1 MTSMTDTTGHPDV
14 EEISDLTEGLLP
26 PSRSADVRRH
36 LDACVLCADVHASL
50 EEIRGLLGTLPGA
63 PHMPDDVAHRIDAAL
78 AAEALLDAT
87 TPDATVTGRTSS
99 ADQAASTDRAVASTD
114 RAPLTES
121 APGPEPDPAA
131 HVSRETSAAASRPAG
146 HARDSATG
154 PGRKART
161 KRGRRKVAALGTVLA
176 VAALGLG
183 SVLVSSLIE
192 DDGSGNPAGPSST
205 AADTFAASSLEQH
218 VTDLLAEA
226 TGPRNPDEMGA
237 QTEPE
242 VKGPTLL
249 QQPTVPP
256 CVQKGIGRSEAALAT
271 EPGTYRGKDAL
282 LVVLPTSDST
292 KVTAYLMDAACVE
305 QRSAGPAE
313 VFLQGTYTRR

>member
-14 EEISDLTEGLLP
+14 EEISDLAEGLLP

-36 LDACVLCADVHASL
+36 LDACVLCTDVHASL

-63 PHMPDDVAHRIDAAL
+63 PRMPDDVAHRINAAL

-87 TPDATVTGRTSS
+87 APDATVPGQTPSADQISS
-99 ADQAASTDRAVASTD
+99 ADQVASTD
-114 RAPLTES
+114 REPLTES
-121 APGPEPDPAA
+121 IPEPEPDAAA

-146 HARDSATG
+146 HARGSATG

-183 SVLVSSLIE
+183 SVLVSTLTE
-192 DDGSGNPAGPSST
+192 DAGSGTPAGSSST
-205 AADTFAASSLEQH
+205 AVDTFAASSLEQH
-218 VTDLLAEA
+218 VTNLLAEA
-226 TGPRNPDEMGA
+226 AGPRNPDEMGA

-249 QQPTVPP
+249 LQPSVPP

-282 LVVLPTSDST
+282 LVVLPASDST
-292 KVTAYLMDAACVE
+292 KVTAYLMDATCVE